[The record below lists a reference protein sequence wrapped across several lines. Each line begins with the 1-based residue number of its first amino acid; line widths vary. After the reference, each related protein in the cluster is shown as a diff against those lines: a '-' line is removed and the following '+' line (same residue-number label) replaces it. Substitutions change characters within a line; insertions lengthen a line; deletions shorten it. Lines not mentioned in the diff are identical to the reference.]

1 VSNKNSSNDN
11 SIRQCDIDMN
21 NVNQQFRL
29 IYVQNENSCQ
39 IQSLATKKVLNG
51 ITKEFIT
58 QTDLEIN
65 KKDET
70 LWQLIPFDIGNQGI
84 FLRK

>member
-1 VSNKNSSNDN
+1 
-11 SIRQCDIDMN
+11 MN

-29 IYVQNENSCQ
+29 IYVQKENSCQ
-39 IQSLATKKVLNG
+39 IQSLATNKILNS

-58 QTDLEIN
+58 QADLEI
-65 KKDET
+65 KKKFKT
-70 LWQLIPFDIGNQGI
+70 LWQLIPFDIGNQDI

>member
-1 VSNKNSSNDN
+1 
-11 SIRQCDIDMN
+11 MN

-29 IYVQNENSCQ
+29 IYIQKENSCQ
-39 IQSLATKKVLNG
+39 IQSLATNKILNS

-58 QTDLEIN
+58 QADLEI
-65 KKDET
+65 KKKFKT
-70 LWQLIPFDIGNQGI
+70 LWQLIPFDIGNQDI